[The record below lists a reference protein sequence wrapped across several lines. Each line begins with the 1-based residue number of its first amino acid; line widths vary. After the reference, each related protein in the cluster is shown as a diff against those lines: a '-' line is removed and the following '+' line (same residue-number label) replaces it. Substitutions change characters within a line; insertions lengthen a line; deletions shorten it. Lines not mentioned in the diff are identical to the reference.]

1 MYNFFNNQTYI
12 TINKSEF
19 QHNHSAESNFRFDH
33 VIDSVENSL
42 TEVTVATSIA
52 EEIHEILSAHTNFTF
67 MIQREMTSVDHLRIL
82 SANIASTELVNISTS
97 NQSINKLARHLNY
110 QAVQLRK
117 VASLLESVT
126 RKISRSA
133 AVEESL
139 QRVKVMFE

>member
-1 MYNFFNNQTYI
+1 M
-12 TINKSEF
+12 
-19 QHNHSAESNFRFDH
+19 
-33 VIDSVENSL
+33 ENSL

-52 EEIHEILSAHTNFTF
+52 EEIREILSAHTNFTF
-67 MIQREMTSVDHLRIL
+67 MIQREMTSVDHLRIV